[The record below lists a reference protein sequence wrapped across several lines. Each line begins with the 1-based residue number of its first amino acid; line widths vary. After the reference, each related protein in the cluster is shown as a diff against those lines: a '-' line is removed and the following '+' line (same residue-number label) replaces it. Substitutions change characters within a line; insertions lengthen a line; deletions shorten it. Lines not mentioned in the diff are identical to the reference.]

1 MKISIFAKY
10 VRFALLFGLMAPTG
24 QIVAQERFSTRAL
37 EYARSAGQRFGER
50 VKSDAMRAY
59 KGSSAGLK
67 RVGARMKT
75 AQKQTI
81 AVAQQEKER
90 VMLGAKAALKH
101 MRGKSLT
108 KNETLL
114 LRGFYKR
121 VAGLLAI
128 TAVLA
133 IAGWGAKHI
142 SIDYD
147 FDNMEAVS
155 SVLVSGSDETN
166 GPSFSSVE
174 AESEVPTPAE
184 SPAPGAA
191 SDDEAGTTTAPPGS
205 PTPEKAAPTAETP
218 EEKLER
224 LTQEV
229 RGLRR
234 ELEARNARLRAILA
248 NQPKQKT
255 D

>member
-1 MKISIFAKY
+1 MKISIFAKH

-37 EYARSAGQRFGER
+37 EHARSAVQRLGER
-50 VKSDAMRAY
+50 MKATQ
-59 KGSSAGLK
+59 K
-67 RVGARMKT
+67 RMTTRTK
-75 AQKQTI
+75 
-81 AVAQQEKER
+81 KELP
-90 VMLGAKAALKH
+90 MSGAKAALKH

-128 TAVLA
+128 TAILA
-133 IAGWGAKHI
+133 IAGWSAKHI

-155 SVLVSGSDETN
+155 SVLVLGSDETN

-174 AESEVPTPAE
+174 AVSEIPTPAE

-191 SDDEAGTTTAPPGS
+191 SDDEAGTKTAPPGS

-218 EEKLER
+218 EEKFER
-224 LTQEV
+224 LTQEA
-229 RGLRR
+229 RDLQR
-234 ELEARNARLRAILA
+234 EFEASRTRLRAILA
-248 NQPKQKT
+248 KLKT